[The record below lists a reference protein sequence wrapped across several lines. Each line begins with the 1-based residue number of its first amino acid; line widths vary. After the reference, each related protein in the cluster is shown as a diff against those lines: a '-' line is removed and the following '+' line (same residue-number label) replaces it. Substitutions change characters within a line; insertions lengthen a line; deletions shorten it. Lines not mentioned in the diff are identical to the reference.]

1 MSPMGQYSIA
11 MEEHAGAIRKAIQPL
26 AEGDAL
32 APGEI
37 ADRVAL
43 SRFHFHRV
51 FKRILG
57 ETPGEMRRRLL
68 LERAAWLLAKTA
80 VPATEAAFEAGFESL
95 EGFSRAFRK
104 AFGVSPSRFASA
116 GLPLWLAS
124 PNGVHFSPLV
134 ERSPGAKPMDLI
146 DRLLATESDS
156 LRTILDQLSGWTDS
170 QWDESLPFSVQEM
183 CYEDRQATVRQ
194 LLDWYLLTMEAWIA
208 AVDRQGFPAERNTTR
223 EGIASRAE
231 IALPMFEGLVRRV
244 READEWNA
252 EFTDELCDPPAR
264 FSFGGMIAHV
274 ITHNLVRRQALLAA
288 LRQRSGLDAWGDP
301 LHWEQSQPR

>member
-1 MSPMGQYSIA
+1 
-11 MEEHAGAIRKAIQPL
+11 
-26 AEGDAL
+26 
-32 APGEI
+32 
-37 ADRVAL
+37 
-43 SRFHFHRV
+43 
-51 FKRILG
+51 
-57 ETPGEMRRRLL
+57 
-68 LERAAWLLAKTA
+68 
-80 VPATEAAFEAGFESL
+80 
-95 EGFSRAFRK
+95 
-104 AFGVSPSRFASA
+104 
-116 GLPLWLAS
+116 
-124 PNGVHFSPLV
+124 
-134 ERSPGAKPMDLI
+134 MDLI